1 MANNKIVYNNQV
13 LIDLTGDDV
22 IESDVAQGK
31 IFHKADGTQAIGT
44 ASGGGDTLYDA
55 YYQTGFTYENDVMT
69 NVPDYMFT
77 ASKIVSID
85 LPNAT
90 NVGDYAFRQCSAL
103 TSVDIPNLET
113 VGTYAFYNCAG
124 ITTISFSDLTT
135 LGNYSF
141 YGCTEATTL
150 SLPSCTTIGQWA
162 LYNCRKLTNIVL
174 PEVTEVQSRG
184 LAGSTF
190 SAEHA
195 RTVSLPKCTTLANYA
210 MQYTALTSV
219 SLPVIQSIGSNQWEN
234 CSYLESLTLPASFN
248 GVVPGSMCTRC
259 SGLEEVIFEGNVVS
273 VATNAFNN
281 CTSCLVYDFSHCTSI
296 PTLANVNAFNGINE
310 NAQIKVPAAL
320 EEDWKWAQRWY
331 QLQSHIVGV

>member
-13 LIDLTGDDV
+13 LIDLTGDNV

-90 NVGDYAFRQCSAL
+90 NVGNYA
-103 TSVDIPNLET
+103 
-113 VGTYAFYNCAG
+113 
-124 ITTISFSDLTT
+124 
-135 LGNYSF
+135 F
-141 YGCTEATTL
+141 YGCTGATTL
-150 SLPSCTTIGQWA
+150 SLPNCTTIGQYA
-162 LYNCRKLTNIVL
+162 LYNCKNITTIYL
-174 PEVTEVQSRG
+174 PAVTEVQQRG
-184 LAGSTF
+184 LAGTITG
-190 SAEHA
+190 AQA
-195 RTVSLPKCTTLANYA
+195 RTASLPECITLGNYA
-210 MQYTALTSV
+210 MQGTALTSV
-219 SLPVIQSIGSNQWEN
+219 SIPKIQSIGLNQWEN

-248 GVVPGSMCTRC
+248 GVVPTGMCTKC
-259 SGLEEVIFEGNVVS
+259 SALEEVIFEGNVVS
-273 VATNAFNN
+273 IASSAFNN
-281 CTSCLVYDFSHCTSI
+281 CTSCLVYDFSHCTGI

-310 NAQIKVPAAL
+310 NTQIKVPAAL